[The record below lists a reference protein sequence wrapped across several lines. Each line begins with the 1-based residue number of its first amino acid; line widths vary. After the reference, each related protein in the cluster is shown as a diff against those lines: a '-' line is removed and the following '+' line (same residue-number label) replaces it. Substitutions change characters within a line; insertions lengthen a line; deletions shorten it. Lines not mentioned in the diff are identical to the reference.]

1 MSALDRSGETP
12 AEEDMMLSVNKVI
25 LMGVL
30 ADQPVVRAHDDR
42 KIIGLSVFTIRPWS
56 QEGKKQ
62 ALDKEWH
69 RVVITHPDLAAYA
82 EACLSKDDP
91 IYLEGELQTT
101 SWLDATYVRQSLT
114 RILLWQDGDRL
125 RRIDDEG
132 VKPAATPDLMAV
144 AQDAHL
150 FELGEEGTEWR

>member
-1 MSALDRSGETP
+1 
-12 AEEDMMLSVNKVI
+12 MLSVNKVI

-30 ADQPVVRAHDDR
+30 ADQPVVRQHGDR
-42 KIIGLSVFTIRPWS
+42 KIVGLSVFTIRPWS
-56 QEGKKQ
+56 QEGRGS
-62 ALDKEWH
+62 ALDREWH

-82 EACLSKDDP
+82 EASLEKDDP

-114 RILLWQDGDRL
+114 RVLLWQDGDRL

-132 VKPAATPDLMAV
+132 HELAAAPDV
-144 AQDAHL
+144 VTIVRDAHL
-150 FELGEEGTEWR
+150 FDLGEEETAWR

>member
-1 MSALDRSGETP
+1 
-12 AEEDMMLSVNKVI
+12 MLSVNKVI

-30 ADQPVVRAHDDR
+30 ADQPVVRQHGDR
-42 KIIGLSVFTIRPWS
+42 KIVGLSVFTIRPWS
-56 QEGKKQ
+56 DDGGKP

-69 RVVITHPDLAAYA
+69 RVVVTHPDLAAYA
-82 EACLSKDDP
+82 EASLEKDDP

-125 RRIDDEG
+125 RRIDDQELE
-132 VKPAATPDLMAV
+132 PAAAPDLMAI
-144 AQDAHL
+144 ARDARL
-150 FELGEEGTEWR
+150 FELGEEGTAWR